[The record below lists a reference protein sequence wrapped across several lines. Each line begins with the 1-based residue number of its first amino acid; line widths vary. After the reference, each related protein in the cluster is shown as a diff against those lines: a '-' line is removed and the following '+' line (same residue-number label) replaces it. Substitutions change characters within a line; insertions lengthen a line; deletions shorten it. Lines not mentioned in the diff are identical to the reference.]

1 MPNYGCPKYWN
12 ARYNK
17 EGKDNPFDWL
27 ENYFSLKGLLEEFLT
42 HKDMKI
48 LIIGCGNAD
57 FSADLYD
64 DGYEN
69 IVNVDISDVVIK
81 QMKEKNEEKRPH
93 MQWIVMDIT
102 DMKPFEKDSFDL
114 VIDKSTMDALCCAD
128 DSLLKI
134 ALMLKETIRVLRTN
148 GHYFCISYG
157 KPESRVH
164 HFEQA
169 FLSWELRE
177 FLLYDSTIESEEEK
191 QEKSHYIYVCKV
203 NDDANDISELYFDK
217 CF

>member
-1 MPNYGCPKYWN
+1 
-12 ARYNK
+12 
-17 EGKDNPFDWL
+17 
-27 ENYFSLKGLLEEFLT
+27 
-42 HKDMKI
+42 
-48 LIIGCGNAD
+48 
-57 FSADLYD
+57 
-64 DGYEN
+64 
-69 IVNVDISDVVIK
+69 
-81 QMKEKNEEKRPH
+81 MKEKNLEKRPK

-102 DMKPFEKDSFDL
+102 DMKPIETDSYDL

-134 ALMLKETIRVLRTN
+134 ALMLKETIRVLKTD

-157 KPESRVH
+157 KPEARVH

-177 FLLYDSTIESEEEK
+177 FILYDSTIESEEEK

-203 NDDANDISELYFDK
+203 NDDANEIS
-217 CF
+217 